1 MDTINQNE
9 MMKLAFGL
17 YDRGIEFKAKSFFDG
32 IQFIIGDWDWDAI
45 CHSGSY
51 GHENGLIE
59 VMGLPQCQDDVIG
72 YLTAEEVLKMVDE
85 TRPIPESETIDYDC
99 EPTSTPT
106 PVKMRITEK
115 LADDLMDN
123 LAYLA
128 ISANGRLPETE
139 EELELCENYAKNTFI
154 HLCGE
159 WEKTMK
165 GTWEVVPNKNDS
177 YDL

>member
-1 MDTINQNE
+1 MTTINQTE

-72 YLTAEEVLKMVDE
+72 YLTAEEVLNMVDGLDSK
-85 TRPIPESETIDYDC
+85 TTDSDC
-99 EPTSTPT
+99 EPTSTP
-106 PVKMRITEK
+106 VKMRMTEK
-115 LADDLMDN
+115 LANDLMDN
-123 LAYLA
+123 LAALA
-128 ISANGRLPETE
+128 ISANDRIPETE
-139 EELELCENYAKNTFI
+139 EELQSCERYAKETFTRLCE
-154 HLCGE
+154 E
-159 WEKTMK
+159 WEQTMG
-165 GTWEVVPNKNDS
+165 GTWEVTLDS

>member
-1 MDTINQNE
+1 MTTINQTE

-72 YLTAEEVLKMVDE
+72 YLTAEEVLNMVDGLD
-85 TRPIPESETIDYDC
+85 SETTDSDC
-99 EPTSTPT
+99 EPTSTP
-106 PVKMRITEK
+106 VKMRMTEK
-115 LADDLMDN
+115 LANDLMDN
-123 LAYLA
+123 LATLA
-128 ISANGRLPETE
+128 ISANGRIPETE
-139 EELELCENYAKNTFI
+139 EELQSCERYAKETFTRLCE
-154 HLCGE
+154 E
-159 WEKTMK
+159 WEQTMG
-165 GTWEVVPNKNDS
+165 GTWEVTLDS

>member
-1 MDTINQNE
+1 MNTINQNE

-32 IQFIIGDWDWDAI
+32 IQFIIGDRDWDAI

-85 TRPIPESETIDYDC
+85 LRPIPESETINYDC
-99 EPTSTPT
+99 EPTPA
-106 PVKMRITEK
+106 PVKMMRMTQK
-115 LADDLMDN
+115 LANDLMDN
-123 LAYLA
+123 LASLA

-139 EELELCENYAKNTFI
+139 EELLSCERYAKRTFTHLCE
-154 HLCGE
+154 E
-159 WEKTMK
+159 WEHTME
-165 GTWEVVPNKNDS
+165 GTWEVVPNENDS